1 MKNVLFNKFFLLL
14 FLSLLF
20 PFSCENNNYK
30 NEDLNI
36 INLNLKQISS
46 SKYNKNETKFELI
59 NFWASWCQPCINEV
73 EILNIINKKN
83 AKVSIIG
90 ISIMDDIESAK
101 KFLIDNNVTYNNY
114 FDEDLSSLKLFNQIN
129 SIPVTFLVSEK
140 KEILIRI
147 DGELTKQDII
157 KIEDLIK

>member
-14 FLSLLF
+14 FLSLLL

-101 KFLIDNNVTYNNY
+101 KFLIDNNVTYSNY

-129 SIPVTFLVSEK
+129 SIPVTFLVNEK

>member
-14 FLSLLF
+14 FLSVLF
-20 PFSCENNNYK
+20 TFSCENNNYK

-129 SIPVTFLVSEK
+129 SIPVTFLVNEK

>member
-14 FLSLLF
+14 FLSLLL

-36 INLNLKQISS
+36 INLNLKQIST

-129 SIPVTFLVSEK
+129 SIPVTFLVNEK

>member
-14 FLSLLF
+14 FLSLLL

-129 SIPVTFLVSEK
+129 SIPVTFLVNEK

>member
-20 PFSCENNNYK
+20 TFSCENNNYK

-36 INLNLKQISS
+36 INLNLKQIST

-129 SIPVTFLVSEK
+129 SIPVTFLVNEK

>member
-14 FLSLLF
+14 FLSVLF
-20 PFSCENNNYK
+20 TFSCENNNYK

-101 KFLIDNNVTYNNY
+101 KFLIDNNVTYSNY

>member
-20 PFSCENNNYK
+20 SFSCENNNYK

-46 SKYNKNETKFELI
+46 SKYIKNETKFELI

-83 AKVSIIG
+83 PKVSIIG

-129 SIPVTFLVSEK
+129 SIPVTFLICGK

>member
-20 PFSCENNNYK
+20 SFSCENNNYK

-129 SIPVTFLVSEK
+129 SIPVTFLVNEK

>member
-14 FLSLLF
+14 FLSLLL

-36 INLNLKQISS
+36 INLNLKQIST

>member
-14 FLSLLF
+14 FLSVLF
-20 PFSCENNNYK
+20 TFSCENNNYK

-101 KFLIDNNVTYNNY
+101 KFLIDNNVTYSNY

-129 SIPVTFLVSEK
+129 SIPVTFLVNEK

>member
-14 FLSLLF
+14 FLSVLL

-83 AKVSIIG
+83 SKVSIIG

>member
-14 FLSLLF
+14 FLSLLL

-129 SIPVTFLVSEK
+129 SIPVTFLVKEK

>member
-14 FLSLLF
+14 FLSLLL

-36 INLNLKQISS
+36 INLNLKQIST

-83 AKVSIIG
+83 PKVSIIG

-129 SIPVTFLVSEK
+129 SIPVTFLVNEK

>member
-20 PFSCENNNYK
+20 TFSCENNNYK

-129 SIPVTFLVSEK
+129 SIPVTFLVNEK